1 MNRILFTL
9 LFFALLFLSANS
21 RAAVTA
27 FGSLSLVSVATTNSV
42 SVQTN
47 TSPTAVGTFIIA
59 NGGLPNTNA
68 LTGQRQFSLDG
79 VNWTSI
85 GTAYTPSVTNAN
97 GEAYGPAVLNI
108 PIYTRLSV
116 TTTSNVLVGAVYVP

>member
-1 MNRILFTL
+1 MKRIVSTLFVCVM
-9 LFFALLFLSANS
+9 LFLAVNS

-27 FGSLSLVSVATTNSV
+27 FGAMSSVNVATTNSA
-42 SVQTN
+42 SLQTN
-47 TSPTAVGTFIIA
+47 STSAAVGTFIIT

-79 VNWTSI
+79 VNWTTI
-85 GTAYTPSVTNAN
+85 GTAYTPSITNAN
-97 GEAYGPAVLNI
+97 GEAYGPAVISI

-116 TTTSNVLVGAVYVP
+116 TTTSNILVGAVYVP